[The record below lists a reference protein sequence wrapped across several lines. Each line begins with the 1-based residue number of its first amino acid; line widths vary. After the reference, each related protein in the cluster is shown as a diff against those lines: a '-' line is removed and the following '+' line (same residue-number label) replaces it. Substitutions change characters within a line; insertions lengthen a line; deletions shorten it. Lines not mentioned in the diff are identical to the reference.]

1 MMAPTSRGARQRA
14 RGDGEVTVSTNGH
27 VPGNGRRLGVL
38 LAIFEFPMLNV
49 GLREV
54 IDVEPDMQVI
64 GEVPDRE
71 SMREHVLASPAD
83 VVITECLPFDR
94 SGCTS
99 FQAIESI
106 RAIKPTIKI
115 LALECRCSSEQFS
128 LAIKAGA
135 DGFLTREA
143 QASDFVTA
151 LRSISR
157 GETYVSPAMVTR
169 MVNTYVLKSPQG
181 TLEDPYEGLSD
192 REREV
197 MLLAAVG
204 HTNREIART
213 LHLSEQTIHNYRAT
227 VMEKLG
233 FHDRVELLKYAIRRG
248 IISVADL

>member
-1 MMAPTSRGARQRA
+1 
-14 RGDGEVTVSTNGH
+14 VSANEH
-27 VPGNGRRLGVL
+27 VPGNGTRLGVL

-54 IDVEPDMQVI
+54 IDAEPDMQVI

-94 SGCTS
+94 SGCSS
-99 FQAIESI
+99 FQAIETI
-106 RAIKPTIKI
+106 RAMKPAIKI

-169 MVNTYVLKSPQG
+169 MVNTYVLKSAQG

-213 LHLSEQTIHNYRAT
+213 LHL
-227 VMEKLG
+227 
-233 FHDRVELLKYAIRRG
+233 
-248 IISVADL
+248 

>member
-1 MMAPTSRGARQRA
+1 
-14 RGDGEVTVSTNGH
+14 VSTNGH
-27 VPGNGRRLGVL
+27 VPGNGRQLGVL
-38 LAIFEFPMLNV
+38 LAIFDFPMLNV

-54 IDVEPDMQVI
+54 IDAEPDMHVI
-64 GEVPDRE
+64 GEVADRE
-71 SMREHVLASPAD
+71 RMREEVVATQAD
-83 VVITECLPFDR
+83 IVIAECLPYDR
-94 SGCTS
+94 SGCSS
-99 FQAIESI
+99 FQLIETI
-106 RAIKPTIKI
+106 RATRPGIKI
-115 LALECRCSSEQFS
+115 LALECRCTSEQFS

-151 LRSISR
+151 IRAINR
-157 GETYVSPAMVTR
+157 GQTYVSPAIVTK
-169 MVNTYVLKSPQG
+169 MVNTYVLKTPGG
-181 TLEDPYEGLSD
+181 TLEDPYENLSE

-213 LHLSEQTIHNYRAT
+213 LHLSEQTVHNYRAN

-248 IISVADL
+248 LIDVADL